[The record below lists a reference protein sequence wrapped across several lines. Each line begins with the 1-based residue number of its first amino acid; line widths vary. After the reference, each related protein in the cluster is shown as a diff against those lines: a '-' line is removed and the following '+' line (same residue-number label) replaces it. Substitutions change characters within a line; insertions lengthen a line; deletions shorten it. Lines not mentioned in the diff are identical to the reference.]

1 MKRLGL
7 LGLSCA
13 ILASGCHYDM
23 WVQPKEKGYRVS
35 EFHRDN
41 RTIREEPKGVVA
53 FGEAKTD
60 TAFHTGY
67 GADGKLVREFP
78 TETDADKVKRGQER
92 YRIYCTPCHGE
103 LGDGKG
109 MITQRGLAVA
119 RPVPTYHTQRLRE
132 LPVGHFFDVITNGYG
147 VMFPQGARIT
157 PEDRWAIV
165 AYVRALQ
172 KAAAPDEPLGGLDLP
187 APAAAPAPAP
197 APQAEVTV
205 Q

>member
-1 MKRLGL
+1 MRKLWGRASSSNVMKVLWTLDELGL
-7 LGLSCA
+7 DYERIDAGGAFGKQFKAAGESGA
-13 ILASGCHYDM
+13 KLALIYG
-23 WVQPKEKGYRVS
+23 ES
-35 EFHRDN
+35 EVAR
-41 RTIREEPKGVVA
+41 GVV
-53 FGEAKTD
+53 KI
-60 TAFHTGY
+60 
-67 GADGKLVREFP
+67 R
-78 TETDADKVKRGQER
+78 
-92 YRIYCTPCHGE
+92 E